1 MNNFNINIK
10 TIIDLQ
16 LSFEEYFVLYC
27 IHTNNKQLIT
37 SYTHNCKK
45 IKTYVFI
52 DLETNGYIN
61 IADRLDNNIYF
72 ELLSLTDKGK
82 SLLSSCS
89 PSESEHSFEEFR
101 KFYPS
106 IVKQG
111 VETRRLH
118 GNLKK
123 CKGAYEKLLL
133 ETTHEILCKCA
144 QLYHKEKIRSNS
156 VIYMQNLETWLNQA
170 NYKQYLQDIKQVE
183 LITNTENTQ
192 SEDI

>member
-1 MNNFNINIK
+1 MNNFK
-10 TIIDLQ
+10 IDIDKLIELN

-27 IHTNNKQLIT
+27 IHTNNKKLIT
-37 SYTHNCKK
+37 SYTNNCKK

-52 DLETNGYIN
+52 DLESNGLIN
-61 IADRLDNNIYF
+61 IKDRLDNNIYF

-82 SLLSSCS
+82 SLLSNRN
-89 PSESEHSFEEFR
+89 PLKSEDSFEEFR

-106 IVKQG
+106 IVRQG
-111 VETRRLH
+111 LETRRLH

-123 CKGAYEKLLL
+123 CKSAYEKLLL

-144 QLYHKEKIRSNS
+144 TLYHREKIRSNS

-170 NYKQYLQDIKQVE
+170 NYKQYLQDLEKEIV
-183 LITNTENTQ
+183 ITNTENTQ